1 MEWKAKGGL
10 LATMKEKQELNL
22 HFKRLKNKQEL
33 LEKSFNVFLK
43 VGQLMYAKYIIHKN
57 AYLSLLE
64 SLRHK
69 LVKDHCLMLGDLS
82 LKVHLRRLHFQQGV
96 DHSFPLFKPI
106 NVALGC
112 PEKLLG
118 KLNGALLINGNQSEG
133 PIRNANK
140 TMALLG
146 SQQNIKRRRNC
157 VMAISRR

>member
-1 MEWKAKGGL
+1 ML
-10 LATMKEKQELNL
+10 L
-22 HFKRLKNKQEL
+22 R
-33 LEKSFNVFLK
+33 LEKSFNVFWK
-43 VGQLMYAKYIIHKN
+43 VGQLMYATYIIHKN

-106 NVALGC
+106 NIGS

-118 KLNGALLINGNQSEG
+118 KLKEALLIYGNQSEG
-133 PIRNANK
+133 PIRNDNK
-140 TMALLG
+140 FMALLG